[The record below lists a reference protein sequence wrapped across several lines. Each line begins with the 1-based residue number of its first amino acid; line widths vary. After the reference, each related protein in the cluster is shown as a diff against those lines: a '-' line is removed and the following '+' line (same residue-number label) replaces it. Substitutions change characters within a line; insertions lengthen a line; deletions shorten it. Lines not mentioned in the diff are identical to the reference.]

1 MFDVG
6 NRQTFFFVPL
16 HKSIKI
22 IIMAFVRLSAL
33 VTSLTGKLGGS
44 YFSQKKG
51 GTTVNRCGSKLT
63 KADSGRNT
71 LQTQQNL
78 LAFTSRSWRS
88 LVSDERLAWKNFA
101 GTLTWK
107 NKAGFDYTPTGYE
120 VYCSCNLNLAKIQMQ
135 PIQLPVVSTGDAVL
149 TDINIQWD
157 GSGNL
162 IIKYIGT
169 TTTNNGITISATAP
183 QSAGVRY
190 PKGGFKVIYSNN
202 VIENGQTDITYGYLE
217 TFGYT
222 PNTGVIFFKVDI
234 VVLDSGIQ
242 NGSKLTKADSG
253 FA

>member
-1 MFDVG
+1 MFGVG
-6 NRQTFFFVPL
+6 NHQTFFFIPL

-51 GTTVNRCGSKLT
+51 GTTLNRCGSKLT
-63 KADSGRNT
+63 KADSGRAT
-71 LQTQQNL
+71 LQAQQNL
-78 LAFTSRSWRS
+78 LANTSQTWRL
-88 LVSDERLAWKNFA
+88 LVADERLAWRNFA

-120 VYCSCNLNLAKIQMQ
+120 VYCSCNLNLQKVGAQRIT
-135 PIQLPVVSTGDAVL
+135 LPVVSEGDANINDISIYFDNNAKLVL
-149 TDINIQWD
+149 DF
-157 GSGNL
+157 SGN
-162 IIKYIGT
+162 
-169 TTTNNGITISATAP
+169 TTTNNGIIISATVP

-190 PKGGFKVIYSNN
+190 PKGGYKVIYSNN
-202 VIENGQTDITYGYLE
+202 VIENGTQVLDSSYLA
-217 TFGYT
+217 TFGYL
-222 PNTGVIFFKVDI
+222 PASGVIFFKVEI
-234 VVLDSGIQ
+234 VVAESGIQ

>member
-1 MFDVG
+1 
-6 NRQTFFFVPL
+6 
-16 HKSIKI
+16 
-22 IIMAFVRLSAL
+22 MAFVRLSAL

-78 LAFTSRSWRS
+78 LAFTSRSWRT
-88 LVSDERLAWKNFA
+88 LVQDERLAWKNFA

-120 VYCSCNLNLAKIQMQ
+120 VYCSCNLNLSKIQTQ
-135 PIQLPVVSTGDAVL
+135 GIVFPVVSTGDAVL
-149 TDINIQWD
+149 SEISISFDN
-157 GSGNL
+157 SGKLLLDYN
-162 IIKYIGT
+162 GT
-169 TTTNNGITISATAP
+169 TTTNNGITVSASAP

-202 VIENGQTDITYGYLE
+202 VIEAGSSNITDGYRE
-217 TFGYT
+217 TFGFL
-222 PNTGVIFFKVDI
+222 PSTGVIFFKIDI

-253 FA
+253 FN

>member
-1 MFDVG
+1 MFDAG

-51 GTTVNRCGSKLT
+51 GTTLNRCGSKLT
-63 KADSGRNT
+63 KADSGKNT

-78 LAFTSRSWRS
+78 LAFTSRSWRQ
-88 LVSDERLAWKNFA
+88 LVGDERLAWKNFA

-120 VYCSCNLNLAKIQMQ
+120 VYCSCNLNVAKITGRA
-135 PIQLPVVSTGDAVL
+135 INLPVVSIGDAVL
-149 TDINIQWD
+149 TEISLDWD
-157 GSGNL
+157 PAGKL
-162 IIKYIGT
+162 LLKYTGT
-169 TTTNNGITISATAP
+169 TTTNNGITVSASAP

-190 PKGGFKVIYSNN
+190 PKGGFKTIFEST
-202 VIENGQTDITYGYLE
+202 VIETGDTDLSDSYLN
-217 TFGYT
+217 TFGYQPT
-222 PNTGVIFFKVDI
+222 TGVIFFKVDI

-253 FA
+253 FL

>member
-1 MFDVG
+1 
-6 NRQTFFFVPL
+6 
-16 HKSIKI
+16 
-22 IIMAFVRLSAL
+22 MAFVRLSAL

-78 LAFTSRSWRS
+78 LAFTARSWRS

-120 VYCSCNLNLAKIQMQ
+120 VYCSCNLNLAKIQTQ
-135 PIQLPVVSTGDAVL
+135 RIKFPVVSTGDAVL
-149 TDINIQWD
+149 TDISIEWAN
-157 GSGNL
+157 SGKL
-162 IIKYIGT
+162 LLVYAGM
-169 TTTNNGITISATAP
+169 TTTNNGITVSATAP

-190 PKGGFKVIYSNN
+190 PKGGFKTIYSSN
-202 VIENGQTDITYGYLE
+202 VIEQGNTSIDGGYVE
-217 TFGYT
+217 TFGYA
-222 PNTGVIFFKVDI
+222 PNSGVIFFKVDL

-253 FA
+253 FL